1 MRAALTIARKEI
13 AQRIR
18 DRSFLIIGFAA
29 PLILAFVFNLI
40 LGGLLRDGASP
51 VFDFGLVVP
60 DDDPVGEVFQTIL
73 TTLEAEGVV
82 IVTTYDSAEAAQAAI
97 DEGDLDAAFILPPE
111 LTNAMIVGQASIT
124 VVGNV
129 DATTG
134 TAVAEAIAAQF
145 AHGAWT
151 AQVGVQTAFAA
162 GAITQAEIG
171 EATDRAAAIVTD
183 AMVTLEPT
191 ATASRQLS
199 PATYFISGIG
209 IFFIFFIVGLA
220 VTSMLWERTNGTL
233 GRLLAAPIRPASILA
248 GKVLSAFTLGIL
260 AMTVLAIVGTVVLGA
275 DFGNPIAAAAVIFA
289 AVFAAAGIMT
299 FAGGLARTADQAG
312 ALQSIVALTL
322 AMLGGTFV
330 PITDES
336 GSVLEFL
343 RYLTPNAWYLRGL
356 GDVSGGALA
365 EAFTAAAILALIG
378 LVFGTAGLL
387 LVRRQLRP

>member
-1 MRAALTIARKEI
+1 MRAALTIAWKEI
-13 AQRIR
+13 AHRVR

-40 LGGLLRDGASP
+40 LGGLLREGASP
-51 VFDFGLVVP
+51 VFDFGLVAP
-60 DDDPVGEVFQTIL
+60 DDDPVVEVFQTVL
-73 TTLEAEGVV
+73 TTLEAEGVLV
-82 IVTTYDSAEAAQAAI
+82 VTAYDTAEAAQAAI
-97 DEGDLDAAFILPPE
+97 DAGDLDAVFILPPE

-145 AHGAWT
+145 AQGAWT
-151 AQVGVQTAFAA
+151 AQVGVEAAFVA

-183 AMVTLEPT
+183 ALVTLEPT

-220 VTSMLWERTNGTL
+220 VTSVLWERTNGTL

-248 GKVLSAFTLGIL
+248 GKVLSALTLGIL
-260 AMTVLAIVGTVVLGA
+260 AMTVLAIVGTIVLGA

-299 FAGGLARTADQAG
+299 FAGSLARTADQAG
-312 ALQSIVALTL
+312 AVQSIVALTL

-365 EAFTAAAILALIG
+365 EAFTAAAILVVIG
-378 LVFGTAGLL
+378 LVFGTVGLL
-387 LVRRQLRP
+387 LARRLLRP